1 MSKLQTRIHDLINE
15 TLPQPG
21 QGETSKRFKRLFEMG
36 REDLSL
42 AKIMEAHWD
51 AIAILQEAQH
61 SVLPDTLYAVWASE
75 APNQVL
81 EMIEDKDGFKIS
93 GTKAFCSGAG
103 LVDCA
108 LVTIQKPK
116 SQLVLLDFKNHPNKF
131 SYSTDLWQTSA
142 FSATQTATIEVQEIP
157 VTPEDCIG
165 VKNWYT
171 ERAGFWQGAVNPAA
185 CWAGG
190 AAGLLD
196 YAMSNKRHDAHTLA
210 HLGAMQSNIWTCEAI
225 LEKAGHAIDQYPD
238 ISELAQKNGLNAR
251 HQIEQLCSDTLRRFA
266 RAYGPFPLACD
277 SEISRRYIEL
287 DLFLRQCHAERD
299 LESLGQLLKMPP
311 LSYEIE

>member
-1 MSKLQTRIHDLINE
+1 MSKLDTRIHDLIHE

-21 QGETSKRFKRLFEMG
+21 QGETAKRFARLFEIG

-61 SVLPDTLYAVWASE
+61 SILPDTLYAVWASE

-81 EMIEDKDGFKIS
+81 QLIETSNGPMVS

-103 LVDCA
+103 LIDCA
-108 LVTIQKPK
+108 LVTVQKPEPR
-116 SQLVLLDFKNHPNKF
+116 LVLLDFKKHPNKF
-131 SYSTDLWQTSA
+131 TFSTEAWQTSA
-142 FSATQTATIEVQEIP
+142 FSETQTATVEIQGIP
-157 VTPEDCIG
+157 VTREDCIG
-165 VKNWYT
+165 GENWYT
-171 ERAGFWQGAVNPAA
+171 ERVGFWQGSVNPAA

-196 YAMSNKRHDAHTLA
+196 YAKNSKRMDAHTLA

-238 ISELAQKNGLNAR
+238 ISELAQQIGLNAR
-251 HQIEQLCSDTLRRFA
+251 HQIEQLCTDTIRRFA

-299 LESLGQLLKMPP
+299 LESLGKLANL
-311 LSYEIE
+311 

>member
-1 MSKLQTRIHDLINE
+1 MI
-15 TLPQPG
+15 
-21 QGETSKRFKRLFEMG
+21 
-36 REDLSL
+36 
-42 AKIMEAHWD
+42 
-51 AIAILQEAQH
+51 EAQ
-61 SVLPDTLYAVWASE
+61 
-75 APNQVL
+75 
-81 EMIEDKDGFKIS
+81 DGFTIS
-93 GTKAFCSGAG
+93 GTKPICSGAG
-103 LVDCA
+103 LIDCA

-116 SQLVLLDFKNHPNKF
+116 PQLVLLDLKTYSDRL
-131 SYSTDLWQTSA
+131 SYSTELWQTMA
-142 FSATQTATIEVQEIP
+142 FKDTQTATIEVRNIP
-157 VTPEDCIG
+157 VTPEDCIRVG
-165 VKNWYT
+165 NWYID
-171 ERAGFWQGAVNPAA
+171 RPGFWQGSVNPAA

-196 YAMSNKRHDAHTLA
+196 YAMGNKRHDAHTLA

-225 LEKAGHAIDQYPD
+225 LEKAGDAFDQYPD
-238 ISELAQKNGLNAR
+238 IPELAQKIGLNAR

-277 SEISRRYIEL
+277 SEISRRYQEL